1 MNNLHIQLGEVF
13 AGSANHSDGSATPPM
28 EMKDQRTAHYLEG
41 TQRSS
46 EGFTHTAVT
55 PLIQKVESNAT
66 EIDYE
71 CGSVDEQWEETYPW
85 IWLVRLV
92 QSQLPTR
99 LALSKLLDN
108 NEGTSKE
115 QSLDLTTPE
124 LAFPNTQC
132 SKAWQHLLTNVC
144 QFTATTH
151 ANAQR
156 LAQLWLAGLYPAWP
170 YLLPECEKQTPDST
184 ARIYFEMAEKHRK
197 AMSAFGA
204 TTPTRN
210 PFGGTNENSSLAV
223 EGNVKNRLHYDLS
236 MKQFL
241 DACNNESMSE
251 ATINPIMK
259 EPNDTC
265 QTGLYNSKRR
275 KRRVLFSKLQTYK
288 LEQRF
293 SRQRY
298 LTASEREQLARML
311 DLTPTQVKIWFQN
324 HRYKL
329 KRVGEDSSRICDS
342 TSPQL
347 FSPKTSVGGVVQA
360 NDFTVIW
367 DEHQLLARTKELQC
381 EDPISSTE
389 KLIGCPKKVLHPNS
403 PNSEFQP
410 QESNHYVPRT
420 TEYSKTSAQLLC
432 RGELPKHHKTI

>member
-1 MNNLHIQLGEVF
+1 MNTGLPTSLSQQQHLSQSSAPKHFGRFSVSRLLDDANSGEGVKQLKFDNERI
-13 AGSANHSDGSATPPM
+13 S
-28 EMKDQRTAHYLEG
+28 R
-41 TQRSS
+41 
-46 EGFTHTAVT
+46 
-55 PLIQKVESNAT
+55 
-66 EIDYE
+66 
-71 CGSVDEQWEETYPW
+71 
-85 IWLVRLV
+85 V
-92 QSQLPTR
+92 QSLE
-99 LALSKLLDN
+99 S
-108 NEGTSKE
+108 
-115 QSLDLTTPE
+115 TTPE
-124 LAFPNTQC
+124 VAFPNTQC
-132 SKAWQHLLTNVC
+132 SKAWQQLLSNVC
-144 QFTATTH
+144 QITATTH

-170 YLLPECEKQTPDST
+170 YSMPECEKQTPDST

-197 AMSAFGA
+197 AMSALISA
-204 TTPTRN
+204 TSTRS
-210 PFGGTNENSSLAV
+210 PFSGTNEDSSFAV
-223 EGNVKNRLHYDLS
+223 EGDVKTRLHHELS
-236 MKQFL
+236 MKRFL
-241 DACNNESMSE
+241 DTCTNESMRE
-251 ATINPIMK
+251 ATTNPIIK
-259 EPNDTC
+259 EPSDTC

-347 FSPKTSVGGVVQA
+347 FSPTTSVGGVVQA

-381 EDPISSTE
+381 EDSISSTDR
-389 KLIGCPKKVLHPNS
+389 LIGGPKKVLHPNS
-403 PNSEFQP
+403 SNSELQP
-410 QESNHYVPRT
+410 QESNHYLPRT
-420 TEYSKTSAQLLC
+420 TEYAKTSAKLLC
-432 RGELPKHHKTI
+432 RGESTKHHKTI